1 MKMINPIELAIVLF
15 SLIIT
20 LALPGLGVLF
30 AFIALLVYLLIG
42 DRRKKFESV
51 GFNKPKNWISLILI
65 TLVFGIILELG
76 FQSIVEPVI
85 EKALGS
91 NLDLSNLEGIKGD
104 PLNYI
109 LLLTIGWLVGGFL
122 EEVLFRGFLL
132 DRISQLF
139 NNRKLGNIL
148 AILITS
154 TVFGLAHM
162 YQGYP
167 GVIATGLISVILGVV
182 YVNSKKVLWY
192 SIFIHGFN
200 NTVGITIIFLD
211 LEKSVSTLFY

>member
-1 MKMINPIELAIVLF
+1 MINPTELAIVLF

-30 AFIALLVYLLIG
+30 AFIALFAYLLIG

-51 GFNKPKNWISLILI
+51 GFNRPKNWVSLILI

-85 EKALGS
+85 EKSLGFK
-91 NLDLSNLEGIKGD
+91 LDLSNLDSIKGD
-104 PLNYI
+104 PFKYM
-109 LLLTIGWLVGGFL
+109 LLLAIGWLVGGFL

-154 TVFGLAHM
+154 TVLGLAHM

-182 YVNSKKVLWY
+182 YVHSNKVLWY
-192 SIFIHGFN
+192 SVFIHGFN
-200 NTVGITIIFLD
+200 NTVGITIIYLD
-211 LEKSVSTLFY
+211 LEKTVSNFFY

>member
-30 AFIALLVYLLIG
+30 AFVALLVYMLIG

-85 EKALGS
+85 EKAWGS

-109 LLLTIGWLVGGFL
+109 LLLSIGWLVGGFL

-211 LEKSVSTLFY
+211 LEKSVSSFFY

>member
-15 SLIIT
+15 SLTIT

-51 GFNKPKNWISLILI
+51 GFNRPKNWVSLILI
-65 TLVFGIILELG
+65 TLIFGIILELG

-91 NLDLSNLEGIKGD
+91 KLDLSNLEGIKGD

-192 SIFIHGFN
+192 SVFIHGFN

-211 LEKSVSTLFY
+211 LENSLSSLFF

>member
-1 MKMINPIELAIVLF
+1 MINPIELAIVLF

>member
-1 MKMINPIELAIVLF
+1 MINPIELAIVLF

-30 AFIALLVYLLIG
+30 AFVALLVYMLIG

-85 EKALGS
+85 EKAWGS

-109 LLLTIGWLVGGFL
+109 LLLSIGWLVGGFL

-211 LEKSVSTLFY
+211 LEKSVSSFFY